1 MKKSESISPSAG
13 SRIAKM
19 VRFKEET
26 ENINSDDDRM
36 EFKPLK
42 LFGLETNLKSINEI
56 PEIPKK
62 SPVPF
67 KGRATSLSPTRVSE
81 D

>member
-1 MKKSESISPSAG
+1 MKKSESISPGPASK
-13 SRIAKM
+13 IAKI

-26 ENINSDDDRM
+26 ENINSDDDTL

-42 LFGLETNLKSINEI
+42 LFGLDTNLKSITEM

-62 SPVPF
+62 SPIPL
-67 KGRATSLSPTRVSE
+67 KPRAVSLSPTRVSYE
-81 D
+81 